1 MFKLIAAAIILAGFA
16 RLLFIPCDRIQL
28 DAELK
33 SAYETYRS
41 CMNVDILCAPSLPC
55 PRPNCMGD
63 YLRQAT
69 ALQQRFRLLAVFERR
84 NLLSEW
90 RPYWHYSPAP

>member
-1 MFKLIAAAIILAGFA
+1 MFNVVAAAMILAVLA

-28 DAELK
+28 DAELQ

-41 CMNVDILCAPSLPC
+41 CMDVDVFCAPSAPC
-55 PRPNCMGD
+55 PKPNCMGD

-69 ALQQRFRLLAVFERR
+69 ELHRRFRLLTVFERR
-84 NLLSEW
+84 NLLSDW
-90 RPYWHYSPAP
+90 RPYWNYSPAP